1 MIINSSNLNT
11 LTDITTTSLSVAILN
26 INLKNFEINKKIL
39 AIEESDKSNELLKE
53 TVRLLKEIQQG
64 QQTIIDI
71 LTSSQPNK

>member
-11 LTDITTTSLSVAILN
+11 LTDLTTTSLSVAILN
-26 INLKNFEINKKIL
+26 INLKNFEINKRIL
-39 AIEESDKSNELLKE
+39 AIEESDKSNELLQE
-53 TVRLLKEIQQG
+53 TIHLLKEIRQG

>member
-11 LTDITTTSLSVAILN
+11 LTDLTTTSLSVAILN

>member
-11 LTDITTTSLSVAILN
+11 LTDLTTTSLSVAILN

-53 TVRLLKEIQQG
+53 TIHLLKEIQQG

>member
-11 LTDITTTSLSVAILN
+11 LTDLTTTSLSVAILN

-39 AIEESDKSNELLKE
+39 AIEENDKSNELLQE

-71 LTSSQPNK
+71 LTSSQSNK

>member
-11 LTDITTTSLSVAILN
+11 LTDLTTTSLSVAILN

-39 AIEESDKSNELLKE
+39 AIEESDKSNELLQE
-53 TVRLLKEIQQG
+53 TIHLLKEIQQG

>member
-11 LTDITTTSLSVAILN
+11 LTDLTTTSLSAAILN

-39 AIEESDKSNELLKE
+39 AIEENNKSNELLQE

-71 LTSSQPNK
+71 LTSSQSNK

>member
-11 LTDITTTSLSVAILN
+11 LTDLTTTSLSVAILN
-26 INLKNFEINKKIL
+26 INVKNFEINKKIL

>member
-11 LTDITTTSLSVAILN
+11 LTDLTTTSLSVAILN

-39 AIEESDKSNELLKE
+39 AIEENDKSNELLQE
-53 TVRLLKEIQQG
+53 TVHLLKEIQQG

-71 LTSSQPNK
+71 LTSSQFNK

>member
-11 LTDITTTSLSVAILN
+11 LTDLTTTSLSVAILN

-53 TVRLLKEIQQG
+53 TVHLLKEIQQG